1 MLLSQ
6 QAVKKKHWLVCTQ
19 QKKKQK
25 NKNVSQLVGMVV
37 SPADVKIVYRVVFP
51 NQSLP

>member
-6 QAVKKKHWLVCTQ
+6 QAAKKHWLVCTQ
-19 QKKKQK
+19 QKKNQK

-37 SPADVKIVYRVVFP
+37 SPADVKIVYGEVFP